1 MLGYV
6 GQGIPTQRGLSTTM
20 DIQVHWLGKEV
31 HGPMVPTHHAIPDRA
46 DEGCSPNDKDTSRA
60 NIELVRSQRNHISG
74 CSGGS
79 EQQKQSD
86 YQIIIRIQHLSSS
99 KSHAFSY
106 SWRAADA
113 GPRPQIL
120 LKS

>member
-1 MLGYV
+1 
-6 GQGIPTQRGLSTTM
+6 M
-20 DIQVHWLGKEV
+20 DIQVHCLGKEV
-31 HGPMVPTHHAIPDRA
+31 HGLMVPTHDEVANRT

-86 YQIIIRIQHLSSS
+86 YQIAPGKAWMEGIDCG
-99 KSHAFSY
+99 Y
-106 SWRAADA
+106 
-113 GPRPQIL
+113 IL
-120 LKS
+120 KLCNRS